1 VLGFFLRKNRRMDMT
16 SVEFT
21 GLDGKKYLIPQLHD
35 FADQSELKLPKIK
48 TNSSDVDIIGHVML
62 IVASQP
68 GYINK
73 SDTPWLLAH
82 LLELRNFAS
91 GIDRGSI
98 TYHHLNALNRFDDL
112 LSVLRSI
119 FALEF
124 VMSHANGFYLK
135 ERQHKILETPDEFC
149 QRISEIDRRA
159 KSILTSEY
167 FKGAIY
173 KCRVPDNSL
182 VTLAAPSGQ
191 ILRAGDEFLMIQERF
206 HGSENFYSPSPNV
219 DVQNPHQDECNFYEF
234 SVPGKI
240 LQPLTTKTAY
250 GRDYCTRNVAEI
262 PCSWIQASGWKI
274 ESLKAAIA
282 LESFDDAEVIDL
294 GSEASFASS
303 IHISQYDRLIE
314 VAKSELFAIDR
325 LGMTDELFG
334 YLVANHDVIDLQN
347 EAKKLRQMIEQK
359 LKISIPKKKALVS
372 RHPILFNMFDEC
384 SRSVQWLIFRG
395 KVTNEIIHS
404 MALSKQ
410 NFSKEE
416 ATEFYSK
423 SESLY
428 PYPFKIIPV
437 EHHSKSELMCLLPR
451 LSEEDFQ
458 FIDWKSI
465 TEDDLNSYYGDE
477 LESSLQWTPAAKI
490 LGHILPADIDL
501 EMPDDYRR
509 RLISC

>member
-1 VLGFFLRKNRRMDMT
+1 MDMK
-16 SVEFT
+16 SLEFT
-21 GLDGKKYLIPQLHD
+21 GLDGKKYLIPKLHD
-35 FADQSELKLPKIK
+35 FAGQSELKLPKIK
-48 TNSSDVDIIGHVML
+48 NDASDVDIIGHVML

-98 TYHHLNALNRFDDL
+98 TNHHLNSLNRFDDL

-135 ERQHKILETPDEFC
+135 ERQHKILETADEFC

-159 KSILTSEY
+159 KSILTSDY

-173 KCRVPDNSL
+173 KCRVPGNSL
-182 VTLAAPSGQ
+182 VALAVPSGQ
-191 ILRAGDEFLMIQERF
+191 TLRAGDEFLMVQERF
-206 HGSENFYSPSPNV
+206 HGSDNFYSPSPNV
-219 DVQNPHQDECNFYEF
+219 DVQKKPEDDCKLYEF

-240 LQPLTTKTAY
+240 LQPLTTETSY
-250 GRDYCTRNVAEI
+250 GRVYCTRNVAEI

-282 LESFDDAEVIDL
+282 LDSFDGAEVIDL
-294 GSEASFASS
+294 GREASFVSS
-303 IHISQYDRLIE
+303 IQISQYDRLIE
-314 VAKSELFAIDR
+314 VAKSELFEIDR

-372 RHPILFNMFDEC
+372 KHPILFNMFDEC
-384 SRSVQWLIFRG
+384 SRSIQWLIFRG
-395 KVTNEIIHS
+395 KVTKEIFHS
-404 MALSKQ
+404 LALSKQ
-410 NFSKEE
+410 NFSKKE
-416 ATEFYSK
+416 AAEFYSK

-437 EHHSKSELMCLLPR
+437 EHHSKSELMSLLPS

-465 TEDDLNSYYGDE
+465 TEDDLKNYYDDE
-477 LESSLQWTPAAKI
+477 LERSLQWTPAAKI
-490 LGHILPADIDL
+490 LAHILPADIEL
-501 EMPDDYRR
+501 EMPESFRR
-509 RLISC
+509 RLIRS